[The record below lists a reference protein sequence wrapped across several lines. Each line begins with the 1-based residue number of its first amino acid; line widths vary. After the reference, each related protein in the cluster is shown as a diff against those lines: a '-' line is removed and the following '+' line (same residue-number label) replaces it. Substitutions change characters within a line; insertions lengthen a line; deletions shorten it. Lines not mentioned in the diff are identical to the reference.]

1 MAIEAVPI
9 KRTPAAARRLA
20 GAARAFLDGLE
31 PEQLEQAQRPFEDVL
46 RYEWNYVPVM
56 RAGLRLDAMTGP
68 QRQRAKRLLDAAL
81 SARGA
86 RQAREIIEH
95 EAVLGEWE
103 AISGLEHDTRV
114 MLARDPLYY
123 YFSVFGEPGGSQ
135 PWGVKAGGHHI
146 GVNIN
151 VIDGDYI
158 APVPL
163 FLGANPAEVKHG
175 PKIGHR
181 ILAEEE
187 DLARAL
193 LGSLTPEQK
202 RLAIVDPVAPFD
214 ILTVNYRTIRPGM
227 TPSGIPFQNL
237 DGEQR
242 ARLARLV
249 KHYVDRAAEEVA
261 GTQWRRIE
269 RTELGQ
275 AGFAWAGPE
284 RKGSGHYYTIGSPGF
299 VIEYD
304 NVQNQA
310 NHIHSVWRDFS
321 NDWGGDLLAAHYR
334 DHESHHH
341 HH

>member
-1 MAIEAVPI
+1 MAIETMEV

-20 GAARAFLDGLE
+20 SSARRFLDELD
-31 PEQLEQAQRPFEDVL
+31 PAQLEQAQRPFEDLL
-46 RYEWNYVPVM
+46 RYEWNYVPVV
-56 RAGLRLDAMTGP
+56 RSGLRLDAMSDA
-68 QRQRAKRLLDAAL
+68 QRRRAKELLDAAL
-81 SARGA
+81 SVRGA
-86 RQAREIIEH
+86 RQAREIVDH

-103 AISGLEHDTRV
+103 AMSGVEHDTRV
-114 MLARDPLYY
+114 MLARNPLYY
-123 YFSVFGEPGGSQ
+123 YFSVFGDPGGPE
-135 PWGVKAGGHHI
+135 PWGIKVGGHHI

-187 DLARAL
+187 DLARAI

-202 RLAIVDPVAPFD
+202 ALAVVDPVAPYD
-214 ILTVNYRTIRPGM
+214 ILTVNYRTIKPGM
-227 TPSGIPFQNL
+227 TPRGIPFQNL

-249 KHYVDRAAEEVA
+249 KHYVDRATEEVA
-261 GTQWRRIE
+261 GAQWRRIE

-275 AGFAWAGPE
+275 AAFAWAGPE

-310 NHIHSVWRDFS
+310 NHIHSVWRDFN

-341 HH
+341 H

>member
-1 MAIEAVPI
+1 MAIETVAV
-9 KRTPAAARRLA
+9 KRTPAAARRLVNS
-20 GAARAFLDGLE
+20 ARRFLDALDAA
-31 PEQLEQAQRPFEDVL
+31 QLEEAQRPFEDVL
-46 RYEWNYVPVM
+46 RFEWNYVPVL
-56 RAGLRLDAMTGP
+56 RSGLRLDAMTGP
-68 QRQRAKRLLDAAL
+68 QRKRAKELLDAAL
-81 SARGA
+81 SVRGA
-86 RQAREIIEH
+86 RQAREIIDH

-103 AISGLEHDTRV
+103 AMSGVEHDTRV
-114 MLARDPLYY
+114 MLARNPLFY
-123 YFSVFGEPGGSQ
+123 YFSVFGEPGGSD
-135 PWGVKAGGHHI
+135 PWGIKVGGHHI

-193 LGSLTPEQK
+193 LRSLSPDQK

-214 ILTVNYRTIRPGM
+214 ILTVNYRTIKPGM
-227 TPSGIPFQNL
+227 TPKGIPFQNL

-249 KHYVDRAAEEVA
+249 KHYVDRAAEDVA

-275 AGFAWAGPE
+275 SGFAWAGPE

-341 HH
+341 H